1 MMLRSPRSTRPDT
14 LFPYTTLFLSRQR
27 ILIVVFREKTDFTFD
42 DVHLPDDQPTI
53 ASILHP
59 QDGSEEPEAHYTVGP
74 KAKVDKRYTLT
85 PNLWAYLQNY
95 AAKHKAAGNGFGF
108 GLVGPDSVSR
118 TL

>member
-1 MMLRSPRSTRPDT
+1 M
-14 LFPYTTLFLSRQR
+14 R
-27 ILIVVFREKTDFTFD
+27 ISDWSS
-42 DVHLPDDQPTI
+42 DVCSSDL
-53 ASILHP
+53 
-59 QDGSEEPEAHYTVGP
+59 DGSEEPEAHYTVGP

-118 TL
+118 TLSARYYKDGSEILFSQDRKSTRMNSSH

>member
-1 MMLRSPRSTRPDT
+1 M
-14 LFPYTTLFLSRQR
+14 R
-27 ILIVVFREKTDFTFD
+27 ISDWSS
-42 DVHLPDDQPTI
+42 DVCSSDL
-53 ASILHP
+53 
-59 QDGSEEPEAHYTVGP
+59 DGSEEPEAHYTVGP

-118 TL
+118 TLSARYYRSEERRVGKECVSTCNSRWLPDT